1 MTYFRYVERSTAMS
15 DDHTTRRTVLLGIGT
30 TTAVALA
37 GCSGGGDGSD
47 GGDGGDGSDGG
58 TMDGGTT
65 TGDDGGMDGAT
76 ANVRVAHLSPN
87 APNVDI
93 YVDGEAAVEDVGFG
107 NVGSYLGLPAG
118 ERQLRITPA
127 GDGET
132 TVAETALTVE
142 ADTDYTVA
150 AVGEVG
156 DEADQAFEVLP
167 LTDDNSAPDEGMAR
181 VRVLHASPDAP
192 TVDVTAG
199 DGETVL
205 FDGVSYG
212 ESGYVSV
219 PADTYT
225 LEIRGDTE
233 SNDGE
238 VVHTQSVTVEA
249 GQVYTAAAVGY
260 LTPDDDPTETG
271 FGLVLAQDTGGMD
284 G

>member
-1 MTYFRYVERSTAMS
+1 MS
-15 DDHTTRRTVLLGIGT
+15 SDHTTRRRVLLGIGT

-37 GCSGGGDGSD
+37 GCSGGDDGGDGGDGGGDGGDD

-58 TMDGGTT
+58 DGG
-65 TGDDGGMDGAT
+65 T

-87 APNVDI
+87 APNVDV

-107 NVGSYLGLPAG
+107 VFGSYLEAPAG
-118 ERQLRITPA
+118 ERQLRVTPA
-127 GDGET
+127 GDEET
-132 TVAETALTVE
+132 TVAEAAVTVE

-150 AVGEVG
+150 ATGEVG
-156 DEADQAFEVLP
+156 DDADRPFELLP
-167 LTDDNSAPDEGMAR
+167 LTDDNSAPDDGMAR
-181 VRVLHASPDAP
+181 VRLLHASPDAP

-205 FDGVSYG
+205 FDGVAYG

-225 LEIRGDTE
+225 LEVRGDTE

-238 VVHTQSVTVEA
+238 AVYTQSVTLEA

-260 LTPDDDPTETG
+260 LTRDDDPTETG
-271 FGLVLAQDTGGMD
+271 FGIVLEEDTGSMD

>member
-1 MTYFRYVERSTAMS
+1 MHMS
-15 DDHTTRRTVLLGIGT
+15 SDHTTRRRVLLGIGT

-37 GCSGGGDGSD
+37 GCSGGGDDGDDGEDGDD
-47 GGDGGDGSDGG
+47 GGDGDATDTTEGE
-58 TMDGGTT
+58 MDGGT
-65 TGDDGGMDGAT
+65 
-76 ANVRVAHLSPN
+76 ANLRVAHLSPN
-87 APNVDI
+87 APNVDV

-107 NVGSYLGLPAG
+107 TIGSYLEVPAG
-118 ERQLRITPA
+118 DRRLRITPA
-127 GDGET
+127 GDAET
-132 TVAETALTVE
+132 TVSETAVTVE

-156 DEADQAFEVLP
+156 DDADQAFELLP
-167 LTDDNSAPDEGMAR
+167 LTDDNAAPDEGMAR

-192 TVDVTAG
+192 AVDVTAG

-212 ESGYVSV
+212 ESGYTSV
-219 PADTYT
+219 PGGDYS

-238 VVHTQSVTVEA
+238 VVSTNPVTLEA
-249 GQVYTAAAVGY
+249 GEVYTAAAVGY

-271 FGLVLAQDTGGMD
+271 FGLVLEQDTGGMD